1 MGLETR
7 RRRLEFDPTLT
18 LSVFWKQGVRAFFDH
33 LDSSTNPYSDL
44 QDPKRRLWFD
54 GYYDARRML
63 KWGVA
68 TDSDEMEKR
77 KAKYIRSAERGR
89 GCGLHL

>member
-33 LDSSTNPYSDL
+33 LDSSVNPYVN
-44 QDPKRRLWFD
+44 PKMSRARGIWFD
-54 GYYDARRML
+54 GYYDARRIV

-77 KAKYIRSAERGR
+77 KAEYIRSVERGR
-89 GCGLHL
+89 R